1 MDILVWSHL
10 QFSHLPNLIEWKSKS
25 EECAN
30 EIREWTKKGSAVTSN
45 LSKLT
50 RLINSK
56 VLQHFLSEFF
66 FSERFSFNSK
76 EDVMT

>member
-1 MDILVWSHL
+1 MWPHL
-10 QFSHLPNLIEWKSKS
+10 QLSHLPYLIEWKSKS
-25 EECAN
+25 EECTN

-56 VLQHFLSEFF
+56 VLENFLGDFF
-66 FSERFSFNSK
+66 Y
-76 EDVMT
+76 